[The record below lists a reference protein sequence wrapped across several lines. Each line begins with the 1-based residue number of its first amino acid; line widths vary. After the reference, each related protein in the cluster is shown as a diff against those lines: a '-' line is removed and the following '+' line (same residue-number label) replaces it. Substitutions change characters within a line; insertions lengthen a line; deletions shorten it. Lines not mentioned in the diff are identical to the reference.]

1 MIKGQPFPSSTFTPK
16 GIQAMLFKIV
26 KRSYNYASETANPP
40 LSFRTRAVGY
50 ASVQILAYNV
60 LIGDRGSEIKC
71 KPNVL
76 VPFVKVKDD

>member
-26 KRSYNYASETANPP
+26 KRSYNCAYEAANLP
-40 LSFRTRAVGY
+40 LSFRARAVGY
-50 ASVQILAYNV
+50 ASVRILAYKV
-60 LIGDRGSEIKC
+60 LIGERGSEIQC